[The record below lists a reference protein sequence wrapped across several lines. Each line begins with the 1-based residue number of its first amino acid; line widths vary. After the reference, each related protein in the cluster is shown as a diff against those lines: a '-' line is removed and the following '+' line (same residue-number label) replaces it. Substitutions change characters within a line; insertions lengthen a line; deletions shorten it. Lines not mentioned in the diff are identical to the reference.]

1 MVKKNSGRLPAPER
15 RAQILQCALRE
26 FAAAGYGATSTR
38 ELATAAGVTEP
49 VLYRHFRGKEDLFAA
64 VLADVAERLAI
75 ALEAALATGKGA
87 RARIEALAAA
97 LPDLL
102 DRFGPEFRLLCGAA
116 AAPGGKVQIAATRA
130 AVSRL
135 ETTIAKALGGPHLR
149 KGIDPELAASFLL
162 QVGLGHAL
170 VRPLA
175 PQALARADIRE
186 RMVDLLVGGLL

>member
-1 MVKKNSGRLPAPER
+1 MVKKKSVRLPAAER

-38 ELATAAGVTEP
+38 ELASAAGVTEP
-49 VLYRHFRGKEDLFAA
+49 VLYRHFRGKEALFAA
-64 VLADVAERLAI
+64 VLADVAKRLA
-75 ALEAALATGKGA
+75 AALAAALAVEAGT
-87 RARIEALAAA
+87 RARVEALAAA

-102 DRFGPEFRLLCGAA
+102 ERYAPEFRLLCGAA
-116 AAPGGKVQIAATRA
+116 AAPGGKIHVMATREA
-130 AVSRL
+130 LSRL
-135 ETTIAKALGGPHLR
+135 EATIAEALGGPNLR
-149 KGIDPELAASFLL
+149 QGIDPELAASFLL

-175 PQALARADIRE
+175 PRALARADIRA